1 MNGLRARYLGVRYVF
16 DRLLAALI
24 LVVVSPVMLMI
35 ALAVLCWSGRPVFF
49 RQQRVGRHGEVFSI
63 LKFRTMVKD
72 AERIGGGYT
81 PPGENLITPIGKLLR
96 RTSLDELPQLIN
108 IIRGEMALIGPRPSL
123 IDQYQRYTPFQRRRA
138 EVLPGV
144 TGLAQVTYRNDAPWS
159 KRIVLDVEYIDRAG
173 PMLDIRILI
182 RTLKKVF
189 SGAGLLEDQ
198 TADEVDDLG

>member
-1 MNGLRARYLGVRYVF
+1 MRARYLRVRYIF
-16 DRLLAALI
+16 DRLLAAII

-35 ALAVLCWSGRPVFF
+35 ALAVLCMSGRPVFF

-123 IDQYQRYTPFQRRRA
+123 VDQYQRYTPFQRRRA

-159 KRIVLDVEYIDRAG
+159 KRIVLDVEYIDRAS
-173 PMLDIRILI
+173 PLMDITILI

-189 SGAGLLEDQ
+189 TGAGLLEDQ